1 MGPEPGREREV
12 GSEAWQEAGPAP
24 AVGPA
29 VAPAPGR
36 EPKVGS
42 GARQGAGRGRVAG
55 GLRSDARDN
64 RERILAVARLAFAAE
79 GLDVPIR
86 EIARRAEVGVATL
99 YRHFPTKEALHVE
112 AFAEQMNFCSTIAQD
127 ALDAADPW
135 VGFSRMIERMME
147 QHALDRGFARAF
159 TSSLPPAA
167 GFAAERD
174 RTLRSLLELI
184 GRAKEAG
191 ALRDDFVLEDLSL
204 ALMAN
209 EGIRAATPELR
220 VAASRRFAAL
230 MLQSFQA
237 NPVRRDLPPAVRLPV
252 SRA

>member
-1 MGPEPGREREV
+1 M
-12 GSEAWQEAGPAP
+12 QEAGPGQEAVLNREASPGQQTEP
-24 AVGPA
+24 AREA
-29 VAPAPGR
+29 RPGR
-36 EPKVGS
+36 P
-42 GARQGAGRGRVAG
+42 AI

-64 RERILAVARLAFAAE
+64 RDRILAVARLAFAAE

-99 YRHFPTKEALHVE
+99 YRHFPTKKALHVA
-112 AFAEQMNFCSTIAQD
+112 AFAEQMDFCSTIVEE
-127 ALDAADPW
+127 ALDAPDPW
-135 VGFSRMIERMME
+135 HGFSRMLERMME

-159 TSSLPPAA
+159 TSTLPPAA

-174 RTLRSLLELI
+174 RTLRALLELI
-184 GRAKEAG
+184 RRTKDSG

-209 EGIRAATPELR
+209 EGIRAATPDLR

-237 NPVRRDLPPAVRLPV
+237 DPVRTALPPPVRLPV
-252 SRA
+252 TRG